1 LVEKYLRKSPLFL
14 GFFEIFFEFF
24 SFFFNIIIYY
34 YIYIKKIY
42 MSGPAQL
49 TGLGSATEE
58 VGPISAQMGGPILA
72 QHVFIYFFGVKPDL
86 AQNFGLGQIR
96 LDPTSTA

>member
-1 LVEKYLRKSPLFL
+1 
-14 GFFEIFFEFF
+14 
-24 SFFFNIIIYY
+24 
-34 YIYIKKIY
+34 

-58 VGPISAQMGGPILA
+58 VGPISAQIGGPISA